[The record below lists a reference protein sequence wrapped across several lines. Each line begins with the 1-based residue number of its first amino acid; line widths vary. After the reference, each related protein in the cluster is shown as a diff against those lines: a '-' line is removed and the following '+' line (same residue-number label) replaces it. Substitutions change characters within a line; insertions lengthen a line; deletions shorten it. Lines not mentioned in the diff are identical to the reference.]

1 MNSEVALGIMATL
14 KDELDMDLV
23 REFRAFTLD
32 KG

>member
-1 MNSEVALGIMATL
+1 MSSEAALDIMATM

-23 REFRAFTLD
+23 REFRSFTLD